1 MLTHT
6 HSPNRQWW
14 AGSNRVL
21 SGQWGPGAIHAKRGP
36 FPQGNGT
43 SQNEGCA
50 KEQWEERRLAL
61 VTLPADFRYLTG
73 RY

>member
-6 HSPNRQWW
+6 HSLNRQWW

-21 SGQWGPGAIHAKRGP
+21 SCRRGPGAVHENRGL

-43 SQNEGCA
+43 SQDEGRPT
-50 KEQWEERRLAL
+50 EQWEERRLAL
-61 VTLPADFRYLTG
+61 IPLPADFRYLTG